1 MQLRRRIMLI
11 LLLAMALLVTA
22 LGTMGWLGE
31 QRWAQRYNE
40 ALLQG
45 QRIAWDKLQNEN
57 LDRQDALARR
67 LLEDPAF
74 HNLQAPGA
82 AQRIDR
88 LLANAMRQA
97 PGLRIDILGPGGALV
112 STTEPAFDPQ
122 PLAEY
127 GWVKTAME
135 GAAGVVRGLS
145 QVAPREYAWVVVH
158 GFEGGALAIGQD
170 VSRRLP
176 ELASYLGGEIF
187 LVNMRGKE
195 TLGTQPGSLAA
206 TGAVVPVRS
215 PQTLIL
221 AVDARSGAS
230 DNRTDGAL
238 QLISQPV
245 VNPDKRVVGALVW
258 MQDVSAQHRSD
269 RFFNLAAAG
278 GALLFA
284 ALIVMGLAAYMQH
297 AMEPLTRSVGV
308 LKALASG
315 ATDASLDDGEEEAE
329 DESGAIAR
337 GVVAIR
343 SELLN
348 LETLRQE
355 RIRTRHQQERLI
367 RDQLRSLA
375 ESLDPTSRD
384 EILAALGTRTEAPV
398 APLAEALP
406 QSSTN
411 QLAELAGILGR
422 MSGLVSTQQSRLLKL
437 LRELQAAVQTQAM
450 LASLQQELEIARQMQ
465 LSILPRSA
473 PDVGEV
479 DIAATMIPAK
489 EVGGD
494 FYDYFPIDDEHLA
507 VVVADVSG
515 KGVPAAF
522 FMAISR
528 TLLKSNALFLRV
540 PGPTIAAL
548 NDQLCAEN
556 DQMMFVTVF
565 YGVLHLRSGRLTYV
579 NAGHNP
585 PVWLREG
592 KASYLERGS
601 NMALAV
607 MEGQEY
613 VEGEIVLSPG
623 ETLLLYTDGV
633 TEANNAE
640 GTLFGET
647 ALLDAMEAV
656 GADPVH
662 KGHAGGVPQRVVQA
676 VRTFEAGAAQ
686 ADDITVV
693 AITYQGVRS

>member
-1 MQLRRRIMLI
+1 MQLKRRIMFI
-11 LLLAMALLVTA
+11 LLLAMALLVMA

-45 QRIAWDKLQNEN
+45 QRIAWDRLQNES
-57 LDRQDALARR
+57 LERQETLGRR

-74 HNLQAPGA
+74 RNLQAPGA
-82 AQRIDR
+82 QQRIDT
-88 LLANAMRQA
+88 LLAQAVRQA
-97 PGLRIDILGPGGALV
+97 PGLRIDILAANGALV
-112 STTEPAFDPQ
+112 STTEPGFDPQ

-127 GWVKTAME
+127 GWVKAAME
-135 GAAGVVRGLS
+135 SPSGVRGLS
-145 QVAPREYAWVVVH
+145 QVAPRQYDWVVVL
-158 GFEGGALAIGQD
+158 GFDGGALTVGQD
-170 VSRRLP
+170 VSQRLP
-176 ELASYLGGEIF
+176 ELARYLGGEIY

-195 TLGTQPGSLAA
+195 TLGTQPGALAA

-215 PQTLIL
+215 PQSLIL
-221 AVDARSGAS
+221 PLP
-230 DNRTDGAL
+230 RTYSTGGNAL
-238 QLISQPV
+238 QLVSQPV
-245 VNPDKRVVGALVW
+245 LNPDKRVVGALVW
-258 MQDVSAQHRSD
+258 MQDVTAQYHSD
-269 RFFNLAAAG
+269 RWFNGAAAG

-284 ALIVMGLAAYMQH
+284 VLVVLGLAAYMQH
-297 AMEPLTRSVGV
+297 AMEPLARSVGV

-315 ATDASLDDGEEEAE
+315 ATDASLDDGEEDAE

-355 RIRTRHQQERLI
+355 RVRTRQQQERLI

-375 ESLDPTSRD
+375 ESLDPTSRE
-384 EILAALGTRTEAPV
+384 EILTALGTRSEAP
-398 APLAEALP
+398 AAASEAP
-406 QSSTN
+406 QSSAN

-465 LSILPRSA
+465 LSILPRAA
-473 PDVGEV
+473 PDVQEV

-540 PGPTIAAL
+540 PGATIAAL

-565 YGVLHLRSGRLTYV
+565 YGVLHLRTGRLTYV

-585 PVWLREG
+585 PVRLRDG
-592 KASYLERGS
+592 QASFFERGS

-613 VEGEIVLSPG
+613 VEGEVILAAG
-623 ETLLLYTDGV
+623 DTLLLYTDGV

-640 GTLFGET
+640 GTLFGDD
-647 ALLDAMEAV
+647 ALLEAMVAV

-676 VRTFEAGAAQ
+676 VRAFEAGAAQ

-693 AITYQGVRS
+693 ALTYQGARS

>member
-1 MQLRRRIMLI
+1 MQLKRRIMFI
-11 LLLAMALLVTA
+11 LLLAMALLVMA

-45 QRIAWDKLQNEN
+45 QRIAWDRLQNES
-57 LDRQDALARR
+57 LERQETLGRR

-74 HNLQAPGA
+74 RNLQAPGA
-82 AQRIDR
+82 QQRIDT
-88 LLANAMRQA
+88 LLAQAVRQA
-97 PGLRIDILGPGGALV
+97 PGLRIDILAANGALV
-112 STTEPAFDPQ
+112 STTEPGFDPQ

-127 GWVKTAME
+127 GWVKAAME
-135 GAAGVVRGLS
+135 SPSGVRGLS
-145 QVAPREYAWVVVH
+145 QVAPRQYDWVVVL
-158 GFEGGALAIGQD
+158 GFDGGALTVGQD
-170 VSRRLP
+170 VSQRLP
-176 ELASYLGGEIF
+176 ELARYLGGEIY

-195 TLGTQPGSLAA
+195 TLGTQPGALAA

-215 PQTLIL
+215 PQSLIL
-221 AVDARSGAS
+221 PLPSTYSAGS
-230 DNRTDGAL
+230 NAL
-238 QLISQPV
+238 QLVSQPV
-245 VNPDKRVVGALVW
+245 LNPDKRVVGALVW
-258 MQDVSAQHRSD
+258 MQDVTAQYHSD
-269 RFFNLAAAG
+269 RWFNGAAAG

-284 ALIVMGLAAYMQH
+284 VLVVLGLAAYMQH
-297 AMEPLTRSVGV
+297 AMEPLARSVGV

-315 ATDASLDDGEEEAE
+315 ATDASLDDGEEDAE

-355 RIRTRHQQERLI
+355 RVRTRQQQERLI

-375 ESLDPTSRD
+375 ESLDPTSRE
-384 EILAALGTRTEAPV
+384 EILTALGTRSEAP
-398 APLAEALP
+398 AATSEAP
-406 QSSTN
+406 QSSAN

-465 LSILPRSA
+465 LSILPRAA
-473 PDVGEV
+473 PDVQEV

-565 YGVLHLRSGRLTYV
+565 YGVLHLRTGRLTYV

-585 PVWLREG
+585 PVRLRDG
-592 KASYLERGS
+592 QASFFERGS

-613 VEGEIVLSPG
+613 VEGEVILAAG
-623 ETLLLYTDGV
+623 DTLLLYTDGV

-640 GTLFGET
+640 GTLFGDD
-647 ALLDAMEAV
+647 ALLEAMVAV

-676 VRTFEAGAAQ
+676 VRAFEAGAAQ

-693 AITYQGVRS
+693 ALTYQGARS

>member
-1 MQLRRRIMLI
+1 MAINNALLAFPGI
-11 LLLAMALLVTA
+11 LLALGLLAVFGLVTSVFDVA
-22 LGTMGWLGE
+22 INTE
-31 QRWAQRYNE
+31 
-40 ALLQG
+40 
-45 QRIAWDKLQNEN
+45 
-57 LDRQDALARR
+57 
-67 LLEDPAF
+67 
-74 HNLQAPGA
+74 A
-82 AQRIDR
+82 AQLELRDGKPLMSGMHGMFSLGGMVGAVSGSAVIAAGVASNWHLLGVALVLAAAIAGAGHWM
-88 LLANAMRQA
+88 LLAHHTQSA
-97 PGLRIDILGPGGALV
+97 PSEEGFRLPRGALV
-112 STTEPAFDPQ
+112 V
-122 PLAEY
+122 L
-127 GWVKTAME
+127 
-135 GAAGVVRGLS
+135 
-145 QVAPREYAWVVVH
+145 
-158 GFEGGALAIGQD
+158 
-170 VSRRLP
+170 
-176 ELASYLGGEIF
+176 
-187 LVNMRGKE
+187 
-195 TLGTQPGSLAA
+195 
-206 TGAVVPVRS
+206 
-215 PQTLIL
+215 
-221 AVDARSGAS
+221 
-230 DNRTDGAL
+230 
-238 QLISQPV
+238 
-245 VNPDKRVVGALVW
+245 
-258 MQDVSAQHRSD
+258 
-269 RFFNLAAAG
+269 
-278 GALLFA
+278 
-284 ALIVMGLAAYMQH
+284 GLAAYMQH
-297 AMEPLTRSVGV
+297 AMEPLARSVGV

-355 RIRTRHQQERLI
+355 RIRTRQQQERLI

-375 ESLDPTSRD
+375 ESLDPTSRE
-384 EILAALGTRTEAPV
+384 EILAALGTRSEAPAT
-398 APLAEALP
+398 APETA
-406 QSSTN
+406 QQGGTN

-473 PDVGEV
+473 PDLGEI

-507 VVVADVSG
+507 IVVADVSG

-528 TLLKSNALFLRV
+528 TLLKSNALFLRF
-540 PGPTIAAL
+540 PGATIAAL

-565 YGVLHLRSGRLTYV
+565 YGVLHLRSGKLTYV

-585 PVWLREG
+585 PVRLRDG
-592 KASYLERGS
+592 QARFFERGA

-613 VEGEIVLSPG
+613 TEGEVTLSPG

-640 GTLFGET
+640 GTLFGDQ
-647 ALLDAMEAV
+647 ALLDAMVAV
-656 GADPVH
+656 GADRVH

-676 VRTFEAGAAQ
+676 VRAFEAGAAQ

-693 AITYQGVRS
+693 AITYQGARS